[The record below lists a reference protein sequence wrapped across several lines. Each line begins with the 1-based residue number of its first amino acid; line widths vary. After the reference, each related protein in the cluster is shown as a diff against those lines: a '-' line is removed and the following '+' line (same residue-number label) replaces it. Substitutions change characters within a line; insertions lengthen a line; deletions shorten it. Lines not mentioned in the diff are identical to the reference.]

1 MAAGRGALLLAV
13 AVAIGVV
20 LLNAADNAPA
30 SQQVVANHSA
40 QTVTTLSSVSTTA
53 LPARAPKDV
62 KVIAANGTRVK
73 GVGAKITDTLRQ
85 AGYDVLSPTDAPKSN
100 ASMVYYAAGFAGD
113 AAEVARAL
121 SLSATAAAPMPVPP
135 PIGDIRGA
143 NVVVI
148 IGPDLAGGTGET
160 TATTRKTTATTTKG
174 AATTTTKKPSSPTT
188 AKATGT
194 TTTTRKSATTTTTDS
209 PH

>member
-13 AVAIGVV
+13 AVAIGIV
-20 LLNAADNAPA
+20 LLNAADSAP
-30 SQQVVANHSA
+30 SPQQVVANHS
-40 QTVTTLSSVSTTA
+40 VSTLSTLPTVSSTT

-73 GVGAKITDTLRQ
+73 GAGAKVTDTLRQ
-85 AGYDVLSPTDAPKSN
+85 AGYDVLSPTDAPKAN
-100 ASMVYYAAGFAGD
+100 ASMAYYVTGYDRD

-121 SLSATAAAPMPVPP
+121 GLSPTAVAPMPAPP
-135 PIGDIRGA
+135 PIGDARGA
-143 NVVVI
+143 HVVVI

-160 TATTRKTTATTTKG
+160 TATTRAG
-174 AATTTTKKPSSPTT
+174 
-188 AKATGT
+188 
-194 TTTTRKSATTTTTDS
+194 TTTTRKATTTTAKSATTTTAKAGATTTTRKATTTTDS